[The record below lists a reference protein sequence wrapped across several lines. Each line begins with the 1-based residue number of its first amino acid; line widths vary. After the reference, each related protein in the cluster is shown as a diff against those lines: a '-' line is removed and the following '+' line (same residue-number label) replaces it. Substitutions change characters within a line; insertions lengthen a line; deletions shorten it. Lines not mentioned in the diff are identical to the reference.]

1 MMGHMKDLLITI
13 YGGGDEAVEA
23 ACELAGIAKERRAY
37 DAVNSATSEI
47 TDIVTVLR
55 SIGFASVPPSAG
67 ESASILYYC
76 VTHAADEIERLRLL
90 SQNSD
95 FPDPENAAK
104 QDILAADERAAVE
117 DMASYF
123 DARGNLTMQ
132 AWGSLLHVLLKRMA

>member
-1 MMGHMKDLLITI
+1 MGHMKELDIRI
-13 YGGGDEAVEA
+13 YGGGDDAVAA
-23 ACELAGIAKERRAY
+23 ACELAGLVKERRGY
-37 DAVNSATSEI
+37 EDTMRATSDI

-55 SIGFASVPPSAG
+55 SIGFASVPPAAG
-67 ESASILYYC
+67 DSASLLHYC

-90 SQNSD
+90 SQNGD
-95 FPDPENAAK
+95 CPDLDNAAK

-132 AWGSLLHVLLKRMA
+132 AWGSLLHVLLGRMA

>member
-1 MMGHMKDLLITI
+1 MGHMKNLLITI
-13 YGGGDEAVEA
+13 YGGGDDAVAA
-23 ACELAGIAKERRAY
+23 ACELAGLVKERRAY
-37 DAVNSATSEI
+37 EDTMRATSDI

-67 ESASILYYC
+67 ESASLLHYC

-95 FPDPENAAK
+95 CPDLDSASK

-132 AWGSLLHVLLKRMA
+132 AWGSLLHVLLKRIA

>member
-1 MMGHMKDLLITI
+1 MGYMKELDIRI
-13 YGGGDEAVEA
+13 YGGGDDAVAA
-23 ACELAGIAKERRAY
+23 ACELAGIVKERRGY
-37 DAVNSATSEI
+37 EDTMRATSDI

-55 SIGFASVPPSAG
+55 GIGFASVPPSAG
-67 ESASILYYC
+67 ESASLLHYC

-90 SQNSD
+90 SQNGD
-95 FPDPENAAK
+95 CPDLDNASK

-117 DMASYF
+117 GMASYF